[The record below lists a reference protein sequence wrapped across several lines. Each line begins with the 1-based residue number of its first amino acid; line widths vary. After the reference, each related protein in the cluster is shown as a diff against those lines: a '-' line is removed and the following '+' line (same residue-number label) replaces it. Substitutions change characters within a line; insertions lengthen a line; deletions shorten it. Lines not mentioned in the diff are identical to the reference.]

1 MSKIDSLYAQAL
13 STHLVSLYRTNTIT
27 DISIKCGDEDF
38 DLHSPVLSH
47 GSNYF
52 RTILST
58 QVEPQINLDFE
69 PPIQAPTFRIIVD
82 SLYTGVVNDI
92 AEENVTDILE
102 GSHHLQVKHAT
113 DACVNFM
120 IRHLDTENCLQ
131 YWLSARLCD
140 NKKVKDAAIG
150 LIGRHLDLVSKT
162 PLFLALEADVV
173 VEILSDDELQVPSE
187 VHAYESAMGW
197 LKYDSEG
204 RRKHL
209 SDVLNSIRLDLLP
222 VNYLVNVV
230 GKEDMIEENSSAMS
244 KYSGALKC
252 KLGGVKTNVKSR
264 HNVMHRMRGDYEK
277 MSKSMRLSSTKGQP
291 NKDAL
296 VIVNDDPSDSAH
308 QLIANQ
314 NREVFLPYEK
324 ESCPNV
330 RGLFAKC
337 CALGEGGG
345 KVNSVKEKVDDF
357 SSSIKVAASRVSG
370 KINDSLKKAGDSSLL
385 KDRDYDF
392 SSSIK
397 VAASRVSGKI
407 NDSLKKA
414 GDSSLLKD
422 RDFLS
427 KRKTKSFLQN
437 VSPKGAKGESEADAE
452 VEGLETD
459 PKNEENDNI
468 VHVAVP
474 LSGGKLQDVKEGEN
488 EDDDMSHSNHTDMDG
503 LSIAT
508 PQSNDEMS
516 YA

>member
-1 MSKIDSLYAQAL
+1 
-13 STHLVSLYRTNTIT
+13 
-27 DISIKCGDEDF
+27 
-38 DLHSPVLSH
+38 
-47 GSNYF
+47 
-52 RTILST
+52 
-58 QVEPQINLDFE
+58 
-69 PPIQAPTFRIIVD
+69 
-82 SLYTGVVNDI
+82 
-92 AEENVTDILE
+92 
-102 GSHHLQVKHAT
+102 
-113 DACVNFM
+113 M

-162 PLFLALEADVV
+162 PLFLALEADVM

-330 RGLFAKC
+330 R
-337 CALGEGGG
+337 
-345 KVNSVKEKVDDF
+345 
-357 SSSIKVAASRVSG
+357 
-370 KINDSLKKAGDSSLL
+370 
-385 KDRDYDF
+385 
-392 SSSIK
+392 
-397 VAASRVSGKI
+397 
-407 NDSLKKA
+407 
-414 GDSSLLKD
+414 
-422 RDFLS
+422 
-427 KRKTKSFLQN
+427 
-437 VSPKGAKGESEADAE
+437 
-452 VEGLETD
+452 
-459 PKNEENDNI
+459 
-468 VHVAVP
+468 
-474 LSGGKLQDVKEGEN
+474 
-488 EDDDMSHSNHTDMDG
+488 
-503 LSIAT
+503 
-508 PQSNDEMS
+508 
-516 YA
+516 

>member
-1 MSKIDSLYAQAL
+1 MDPTAEEVNPLYSLSLA
-13 STHLVSLYRTNTIT
+13 SHLVSLYKTNTIT

-52 RTILST
+52 RTVLST

-120 IRHLDTENCLQ
+120 IRHLNTENCLQ

-230 GKEDMIEENSSAMS
+230 GKEDMIEENSVTM
-244 KYSGALKC
+244 KMYTKALKNR
-252 KLGGVKTNVKSR
+252 LGKVKTDVKSR
-264 HNVMHRMRGDYEK
+264 G
-277 MSKSMRLSSTKGQP
+277 
-291 NKDAL
+291 
-296 VIVNDDPSDSAH
+296 
-308 QLIANQ
+308 
-314 NREVFLPYEK
+314 
-324 ESCPNV
+324 
-330 RGLFAKC
+330 
-337 CALGEGGG
+337 
-345 KVNSVKEKVDDF
+345 
-357 SSSIKVAASRVSG
+357 SG
-370 KINDSLKKAGDSSLL
+370 KGRKSE
-385 KDRDYDF
+385 
-392 SSSIK
+392 SIF
-397 VAASRVSGKI
+397 
-407 NDSLKKA
+407 N
-414 GDSSLLKD
+414 
-422 RDFLS
+422 FL
-427 KRKTKSFLQN
+427 
-437 VSPKGAKGESEADAE
+437 
-452 VEGLETD
+452 
-459 PKNEENDNI
+459 
-468 VHVAVP
+468 
-474 LSGGKLQDVKEGEN
+474 
-488 EDDDMSHSNHTDMDG
+488 
-503 LSIAT
+503 
-508 PQSNDEMS
+508 
-516 YA
+516 